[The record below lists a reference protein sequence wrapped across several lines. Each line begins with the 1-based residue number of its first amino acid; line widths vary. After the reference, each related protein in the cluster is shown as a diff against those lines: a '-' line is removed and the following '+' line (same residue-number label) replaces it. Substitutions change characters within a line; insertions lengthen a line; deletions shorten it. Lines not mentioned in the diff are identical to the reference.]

1 MKGGKLMRIEN
12 QEDVAILRT
21 EIEKIADDLFDLY
34 MTIDTIALG
43 MESEQ
48 IEPQVIACLRSINK
62 CVGFI
67 QHCAKNMLQVQIEDD
82 EKEQGHE

>member
-1 MKGGKLMRIEN
+1 MRVEK
-12 QEDVAILRT
+12 QEDVVILRT

-34 MTIDTIALG
+34 MMIDTLALG

-48 IEPQVIACLRSINK
+48 IEPQVIACLRSVNR

-67 QHCAKNMLQVQIEDD
+67 QHCAKNMLQVKIEDD

>member
-1 MKGGKLMRIEN
+1 MRVEK
-12 QEDVAILRT
+12 QEDVVILRT

-34 MTIDTIALG
+34 MMVDTIALG

-48 IEPQVIACLRSINK
+48 IEPQVIACLKSLNK
-62 CVGFI
+62 CIGFI
-67 QHCAKNMLQVQIEDD
+67 QNSATNMLQVQIEDD

>member
-1 MKGGKLMRIEN
+1 MT
-12 QEDVAILRT
+12 ILRT
-21 EIEKIADDLFDLY
+21 EIEKIADDLLNLY
-34 MTIDTIALG
+34 LTIDTIALG
-43 MESEQ
+43 MEAEQ
-48 IEPQVIACLRSINK
+48 IEPQVIACLRSVNK